1 MSVLL
6 AALLAAVTNDLEG
19 LRFLEGNWTGQSGKM
34 VFEERWTDD
43 AGGTMLGLART
54 LSSGKTVAFE
64 FLRIEARD
72 EGIFYVAQPGG
83 NPPTEF
89 QLTRLSADEVVF
101 ENPQHDHPKIIRY
114 RLGEGGSAL
123 TAAIEGDEGK
133 QEFRFERSKA
143 P

>member
-6 AALLAAVTNDLEG
+6 AVVLAAMTNDLEG
-19 LRFLEGNWTGQSGKM
+19 LRFLEGNWRGRSENT

-43 AGGTMLGLART
+43 AGGVMLGVART
-54 LSSGKTVAFE
+54 LSEGRTVGFE
-64 FLRIEARD
+64 FLRIEARKD
-72 EGIFYVAQPGG
+72 GIFYVAQPGG

-89 QLTRLSADEVVF
+89 RLTRLSDGEAVF
-101 ENPQHDHPKIIRY
+101 ENPRHDHPKIIRY
-114 RLGEGGSAL
+114 RRHREGSGL

-133 QEFRFERSKA
+133 QEFRFERANA